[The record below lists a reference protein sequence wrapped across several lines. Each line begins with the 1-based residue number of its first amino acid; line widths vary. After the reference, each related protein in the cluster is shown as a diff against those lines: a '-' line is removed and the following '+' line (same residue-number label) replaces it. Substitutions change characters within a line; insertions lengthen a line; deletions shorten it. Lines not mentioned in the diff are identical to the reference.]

1 MLRFVR
7 NSALLLYASSSLA
20 AAEAGPDDLQ
30 KPLTPLTPPSSSSRT
45 CLPAPAAVDRD
56 SSVGLGVG
64 SFPDCGRDP
73 LCSNDVC
80 DESLPPRERAAALVA
95 ALTVREKLDNL
106 VNEAPGVPRLGVPP
120 YEWWSEGLHGLASS
134 PGTRFSSPRP
144 GGGGG
149 GNFTHATS
157 FPQPI
162 VLGAAFD
169 DDLVRAVGHV
179 VSREARAFSN
189 HGRSGLDLY
198 SPNIN
203 AFKDPRWGRGQETPG
218 EDPFH
223 LQSYVSAMLT
233 GLEGDSSGISEASGT
248 SGTPGK
254 RIIATCKHYAANDFE
269 NYNGVDRAGFDA
281 NITTQDL
288 SEYYLPPFKTCAV
301 ERGGVGSFMCSY
313 NGVNGTPLCANAYL
327 LRDVL
332 RRHWRW
338 DGDGQYVSTD
348 CDCVALMVSRHRY
361 APDLAHAAAW
371 AMKAGTDLE
380 CNASPGSHALQ
391 AAWNRS
397 LISEREVDASLTRLY
412 TALVSV
418 GRFDSARD
426 QPLRSLSWDDVD
438 TDEARALAYRAAV
451 EGAVLLKNDGTLPLS
466 AAPAPAPYATT
477 TTTTSRKKYAL
488 VGPWA
493 NATTQMQ
500 GNYFGPAPYLISP
513 YQAARDLLGPDV
525 VTYAPGCR
533 INGTADDEDNDDTS
547 FRRAVD
553 SARAADIV
561 IFAGGVDN
569 TLEAETRDRRTLAW
583 PDAQLDLLRAV
594 AALGKPVVVLQF
606 GGGQVDDAELL
617 ANASINAVL
626 WAGYPGQSGGRAV
639 FDLLFGRAAPAGRLP
654 VTQYPASY
662 GKAVPATDMNLR
674 PGPGNAGLGRTYMW
688 FNGEAPVPY
697 GSGLHYTTFHVEL
710 EAVRGGSVLARTEE
724 AASSSLLAD
733 DVDTWTSTSSS
744 GIPAWQRALSKPAL
758 AVAVKVTNTGAVSSD
773 YVALLFLRSDAG
785 PAPRPRKTLA
795 GYRRFKNIRPGERAE
810 GEIAVTVERLVRV
823 DESGNRVL
831 HPGSY
836 EVFVDVDEKSTV
848 AFRVRGSPV
857 VVEEFP
863 QP

>member
-7 NSALLLYASSSLA
+7 NSALLLYASSSLT
-20 AAEAGPDDLQ
+20 AEAGPDDLQ
-30 KPLTPLTPPSSSSRT
+30 KPLTPPRRT
-45 CLPAPAAVDRD
+45 CLPARAAAVDR
-56 SSVGLGVG
+56 GTGAG
-64 SFPDCGRDP
+64 GFPDCRRDP

-134 PGTRFSSPRP
+134 PGTRFSGRR
-144 GGGGG
+144 G
-149 GNFTHATS
+149 GNFSHATS

-162 VLGAAFD
+162 VLGSAFD
-169 DDLVRAVGHV
+169 DALVRAVGHA
-179 VSREARAFSN
+179 VSTEARAFSN

-223 LQSYVSAMLT
+223 LQSYVAAMLT
-233 GLEGDSSGISEASGT
+233 GLEGDSSTSSSSSSGT
-248 SGTPGK
+248 SGTSRK
-254 RIIATCKHYAANDFE
+254 RLIATCKHYAANDFE
-269 NYNGVDRAGFDA
+269 NYDGVDRAGFDA

-313 NGVNGTPLCANAYL
+313 NGVNGTPLCANQYL

-332 RRHWRW
+332 RRHWGW
-338 DGDGQYVSTD
+338 DGAGQYVSTD
-348 CDCVALMVSRHRY
+348 CDCVALMVSHHRY

-380 CNASPGSHALQ
+380 CNAHPGSDALQ
-391 AAWNRS
+391 MAWNRS
-397 LISEREVDASLTRLY
+397 LISEREVDGSLTRMY

-418 GRFDSARD
+418 GQFDSPRE
-426 QPLRSLSWDDVD
+426 QPLRSLSWEDVD
-438 TDEARALAYRAAV
+438 TEEARELAYRAAV

-466 AAPAPAPYATT
+466 ADA
-477 TTTTSRKKYAL
+477 RKYAL

-513 YQAARDLLGPDV
+513 YQAAKDLGLD
-525 VTYAPGCR
+525 VTYTPGCR
-533 INGTADDEDNDDTS
+533 TNDTDAS
-547 FRRAVD
+547 FRRAVA
-553 SARAADIV
+553 SARAADLV
-561 IFAGGVDN
+561 VFAGGVDN
-569 TLEAETRDRRTLAW
+569 TLEAETLDRRTLAW
-583 PDAQLDLLRAV
+583 PDAQIDLLRAV

-626 WAGYPGQSGGRAV
+626 WGGYPGQSGGRAI
-639 FDLLFGRAAPAGRLP
+639 FDLLFGRAAPAGRLS

-662 GKAVPATDMNLR
+662 SKAVPATDMNLR
-674 PGPGNAGLGRTYMW
+674 PGPGNSGLGRTYMW

-697 GSGLHYTTFHVEL
+697 GSGLHYTTFDVKL
-710 EAVRGGSVLARTEE
+710 EAVQGSVLTQTEE
-724 AASSSLLAD
+724 ASPPLD
-733 DVDTWTSTSSS
+733 DVDTS
-744 GIPAWQRALSKPAL
+744 GVPAWQRALGKPAL
-758 AVAVKVTNTGAVSSD
+758 TVAVKVTNTGGVSSD
-773 YVALLFLRSDAG
+773 YVALLFLRSNAG
-785 PAPRPRKTLA
+785 LAPRPRKTLA
-795 GYRRFKNIRPGERAE
+795 GYFRFRDIRPGERAE
-810 GEIAVTVERLVRV
+810 REIAVTVERLVRV

-836 EVFVDVDEKSTV
+836 EVFVDVDEKSTI
-848 AFRVRGSPV
+848 AFEVGGPPV

-863 QP
+863 QPRDRN